1 MNQGPRRVLVLDDEP
16 IVVERLTEA
25 LQREGFSVEGFTEG
39 AAALRALRD
48 GAFHVV
54 VTDLKMRPPTGMDLL
69 REVRRAFPQTR
80 LLVITGYADRETWE
94 SLRKAG
100 VAEIV
105 AKPFRLREVV
115 ERVKALL

>member
-1 MNQGPRRVLVLDDEP
+1 MTEGERRILVLDDEP

-25 LQREGFSVEGFTEG
+25 LKREGLAVEGFTEG
-39 AAALRALRD
+39 AAALRALRERP
-48 GAFHVV
+48 FHVV
-54 VTDLKMRPPTGMDLL
+54 VTDLKMRPPTGMDLVQ
-69 REVRRAFPQTR
+69 EVRRSFPETR

-115 ERVKALL
+115 ERVKAL

>member
-1 MNQGPRRVLVLDDEP
+1 VSESEKRILVLDDEP
-16 IVVERLTEA
+16 IVVERLSEA
-25 LQREGFSVEGFTEG
+25 LKREGLTVEGFTAG
-39 AAALRALRD
+39 AAALQALRERP
-48 GAFHVV
+48 FHVV
-54 VTDLKMRPPTGMDLL
+54 VTDLKMRPPTGMDLV
-69 REVRRAFPQTR
+69 REVRRSFPETR

-115 ERVKALL
+115 ERVKAL